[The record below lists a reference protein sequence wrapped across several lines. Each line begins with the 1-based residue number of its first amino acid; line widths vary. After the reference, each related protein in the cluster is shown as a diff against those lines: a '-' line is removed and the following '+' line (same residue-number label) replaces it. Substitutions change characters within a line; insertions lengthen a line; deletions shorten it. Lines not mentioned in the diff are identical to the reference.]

1 MPGDDLG
8 KTPLGKF
15 LKWALTYGRYIIVIT
30 ELIVLAAFLSRFKL
44 DRDLSDLS
52 DNIVRKV
59 KIVEASAPFEN
70 KVRHLQSRLNLIA
83 GIIDKTGRP
92 SEYLQFLTSSL
103 PQGISLVSLKL
114 VDSKIVLSGTTTSES
129 GIATLVSTF
138 SKDSR
143 VKSLSL
149 DAVSKDAKTNL
160 LTFSVS
166 LLLWP

>member
-1 MPGDDLG
+1 
-8 KTPLGKF
+8 
-15 LKWALTYGRYIIVIT
+15 
-30 ELIVLAAFLSRFKL
+30 
-44 DRDLSDLS
+44 
-52 DNIVRKV
+52 
-59 KIVEASAPFEN
+59 
-70 KVRHLQSRLNLIA
+70 
-83 GIIDKTGRP
+83 
-92 SEYLQFLTSSL
+92 QFLTSSL

-114 VDSKIVLSGTTTSES
+114 VDSKIVLSGITTSES